1 LRNWAGNHVYRAH
14 RVHQPSSVEQVQ
26 EIVRSARQVRALGS
40 RHSFNDI
47 ADTPGDL
54 ISLAGLPR
62 VVTVDPDA
70 RTVSVDGGILY
81 GDLCA
86 PLHEAGYALHSL
98 ASLAHISV
106 AGACATGSHGSGN
119 RIGNL
124 STAVTAFR
132 MVGADG
138 EIVAARRSDDPARFA
153 GMVVSLGALG
163 LVTELTLDVQPS
175 FQMRQDVFEDLEAS
189 AFVSQFDR
197 IASLAESVSFFT
209 EWRRGAIDQ
218 VWLKSRVTSPGEP
231 AEPGEP
237 GLPGLPGE
245 LLGARRATKD
255 LHPIKGLSAAACT
268 PQLGV
273 VGPWHERLPHFRM
286 SHTPSSG
293 HELQSEYLVAY
304 GDAPAAFM
312 ALDQIRE
319 RIAPLVQISEIRT
332 IEADDLWL
340 SPAFGRRSVAFHFT
354 WRPDWKAVR
363 GLLPEIESALAPY
376 EPRPHWAKL
385 HTMAPGEVRAR
396 YPLMPAF
403 VRLAE
408 GCDRWGKFRNDYL
421 ATFVFDELPIR

>member
-1 LRNWAGNHVYRAH
+1 LRNWAGNHVYRAR

-26 EIVRSARQVRALGS
+26 EIVRSARLVRPLGT

-47 ADTPGDL
+47 ADTRGDL
-54 ISLAGLPR
+54 VSLAGLPR
-62 VVTVDPDA
+62 VLTIDPDA
-70 RTVSVDGGILY
+70 LTVTVDGGILY

-86 PLHEAGYALHSL
+86 PLHDAGYALHSL
-98 ASLAHISV
+98 ASLPHISV

-119 RIGNL
+119 HIGNL
-124 STAVTAFR
+124 STAVTAFKI
-132 MVGADG
+132 VGADG
-138 EIVAARRSDDPARFA
+138 EIVTARRSDDPARFA

-163 LVTELTLDVQPS
+163 LVTELTLDIQPS
-175 FQMRQDVFEDLEAS
+175 YQMRQDVFEDLDTS
-189 AFVSQFDR
+189 AFVSQFDL
-197 IASLAESVSFFT
+197 IASVAESASFFT
-209 EWRRGAIDQ
+209 EWRRDAIDQ
-218 VWLKSRVTSPGEP
+218 VWLKSRVTGPD
-231 AEPGEP
+231 EPGIP
-237 GLPGLPGE
+237 KG
-245 LLGARRATKD
+245 LLGARRATEER
-255 LHPIKGLSAAACT
+255 HPIKGLPAAACT

-293 HELQSEYLVAY
+293 KELQSEYLVPY
-304 GDAPAAFM
+304 DDAPMAFR
-312 ALDQIRE
+312 ALDGIRE

-332 IEADDLWL
+332 VEADDLWL
-340 SPAFGRRSVAFHFT
+340 SPVFERRSVAFHFT
-354 WRPDWKAVR
+354 WRPDWDAVR
-363 GLLPEIESALAPY
+363 GLLPEVEAALAPF